1 MIKSAALWAAFFV
14 FMMSIPSSTFRYLVF
29 GAILLVVL
37 IFVIAAFPIVVIGA
51 GERGVVFNNV
61 SGIENRILGEG
72 VHVRI
77 PFIESVTKL
86 SVRVQKTEVLA
97 EAASKDLQTVNTNI
111 VVNWHMNAGKINRI
125 YQEIGDEE
133 AVRDRILTPAIN
145 EVVKAATAKK
155 TASEVLA
162 QRPELKRDIDRA
174 LSDRLNR
181 YNIILDDV
189 SIVNVNFT
197 PEFNKAIEDK
207 QIAQQQAEQAKF
219 LVEKARSEAEA
230 NQVKQQSLTPEIL
243 QQRAI
248 EKWDGKFPTYFG
260 GGTLPFIN
268 INPNQ

>member
-1 MIKSAALWAAFFV
+1 MKDMTQTDIIRLIIFAFIGF
-14 FMMSIPSSTFRYLVF
+14 I
-29 GAILLVVL
+29 GIILL
-37 IFVIAAFPIVVIGA
+37 ITAFPIVVVGA
-51 GERGVVFNNV
+51 GQRGVVFNNV
-61 SGIENRILGEG
+61 TGLENRILGEG
-72 VHVRI
+72 VHFRI
-77 PFIESVTKL
+77 PFVEAVTKL
-86 SVRVQKTEVLA
+86 PVRVQKTEVRA
-97 EAASKDLQTVNTNI
+97 EAASKDLQTVNTDI
-111 VVNWHMNAGKINRI
+111 VVNWHMNAGRINRI

-133 AVRDRILTPAIN
+133 AVRDRILIPAVN

-162 QRPELKRDIDRA
+162 ERPELKGDIDKT
-174 LSDRLNR
+174 LSHRLSR

-189 SIVNVNFT
+189 SIVNVSFS

-219 LVEKARSEAEA
+219 LVEKARNEAEA
-230 NQVKQQSLTPEIL
+230 NQVKQESLTPEIL

-268 INPNQ
+268 IGPR